1 MPWWC
6 STNHKHSIISLP
18 KVCHQKNLNIK
29 KGLHLGS
36 FLLPTWTGVLD
47 QWERRCT
54 MIRIRS
60 DRKNLDTWPRYN
72 WLWFYRSQK
81 LFFCLS
87 LYQSFILF
95 IPKEKLV
102 YIPINRDVG
111 PVVINVINYICC
123 KSNKILQTWKSWIYV
138 LVNGDGGPVVQI

>member
-1 MPWWC
+1 M
-6 STNHKHSIISLP
+6 
-18 KVCHQKNLNIK
+18 VVQ
-29 KGLHLGS
+29 
-36 FLLPTWTGVLD
+36 
-47 QWERRCT
+47 
-54 MIRIRS
+54 
-60 DRKNLDTWPRYN
+60 WPRYN

-123 KSNKILQTWKSWIYV
+123 KSNKILQTWKSW
-138 LVNGDGGPVVQI
+138 LMEMVVQWSRYNWLQSTALWMQSFVTLFTVEEYRHILYIMCWVWECAILSYIMHLSERACCKFLQEYYV